1 MEQPYYYDADNSD
14 DNQESVKHFFY
25 VNQQV
30 IRNIHHFYLS
40 SMIEEPPYY
49 VEMINRIQTA
59 HPEDVIYMHLN
70 TIGGYM
76 STGIQIINAMKASP
90 AHVIC
95 SLEGEVASMGT
106 LIFLSGDEFLVHE
119 NSSLMFHNYSGAVMG
134 KGHEQIAAL
143 ESATRW
149 TDDFSR
155 RVYVPFLTEE
165 EVTDLIKG
173 ADIYM
178 HPPEIIERLENMMR
192 VRAAEQE
199 PKPQKRATK
208 KKVTKKKA
216 TARKTAKV

>member
-1 MEQPYYYDADNSD
+1 M
-14 DNQESVKHFFY
+14 
-25 VNQQV
+25 
-30 IRNIHHFYLS
+30 S
-40 SMIEEPPYY
+40 SFIEEPPHY
-49 VEMINRIQTA
+49 VDMINKMQTA
-59 HPEDVIYMHLN
+59 MPTDVIYMHLN

-106 LIFLSGDEFLVHE
+106 LIFLAGDEFLVHE

-149 TDDFSR
+149 TEDFSR
-155 RVYVPFLTEE
+155 RIYMPFMNAD
-165 EVTDLIKG
+165 EVTALING

-178 HPPEIIERLENMMR
+178 HPPEIIERLENMMEI
-192 VRAAEQE
+192 RAAAQAEAE
-199 PKPQKRATK
+199 NPKPAAKPKAKPRRKVAK
-208 KKVTKKKA
+208 KKVAKKKA
-216 TARKTAKV
+216 SPRKSAKN